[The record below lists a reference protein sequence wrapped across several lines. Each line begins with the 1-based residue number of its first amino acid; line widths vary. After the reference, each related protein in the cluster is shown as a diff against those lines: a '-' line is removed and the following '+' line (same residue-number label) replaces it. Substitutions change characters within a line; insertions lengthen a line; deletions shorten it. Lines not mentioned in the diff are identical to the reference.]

1 MKYRKWLIKLSVVAL
16 TMGIGLQA
24 PLLSTNIANQP
35 MTTFAAKKHQQ
46 TTSENQLAQLEY
58 QGQQIIAVN
67 NNTPSFST
75 SDLDTNKGGWQ
86 RYANLDQYNRATDAN
101 ALLNKSMMPT
111 TKREP
116 LHINPS
122 GWHNKKVN
130 GKYLY
135 NRSHL
140 IGYQLSGQNNN
151 WKNLITG
158 TRSLNDPAMVKYE
171 DEIAEFLKANP
182 QAYVRYQVTPIY
194 RGTEKVARGVHM
206 QAQSV
211 GSNAIH
217 FNVYIFNVQDGVQI
231 NYTDGTSQVT
241 GEQSTNSSSA
251 VTPSSTVATE
261 DGTADNQNQTVYVTP
276 NGHKY
281 HYDPNCRALRRSRS
295 VNPISIGQARAEGYT
310 PCGLE

>member
-1 MKYRKWLIKLSVVAL
+1 MKYKKWLTKIGVGLLALGVGVQAPITIHHYSTGNEVAL
-16 TMGIGLQA
+16 
-24 PLLSTNIANQP
+24 
-35 MTTFAAKKHQQ
+35 AAKKHHLTGDEQ
-46 TTSENQLAQLEY
+46 QLAQLDY
-58 QGQQIIAVN
+58 QGQQVITVN
-67 NNTPSFST
+67 NDQPTFSS
-75 SDLDTNKGGWQ
+75 SDLDTSKGSWQ
-86 RYANLDQYNRATDAN
+86 RYAALDQENRATGAN

-116 LHINPS
+116 LHVNPS

-171 DEIAEFLKANP
+171 DQVADFLKSHPN
-182 QAYVRYQVTPIY
+182 QYVRYQVTPIY
-194 RGTEKVARGVHM
+194 RGDEEVARGVHM

-211 GSNAIH
+211 GSNAIR
-217 FNVYIFNVQDGVQI
+217 FNVYIFNVEDGVNI
-231 NYTDGTSQVT
+231 NYQDGTSQVVSGQQT
-241 GEQSTNSSSA
+241 
-251 VTPSSTVATE
+251 SSTSTAPTTTAT
-261 DGTADNQNQTVYVTP
+261 DQGVNDNQNQTVYVTP
-276 NGHKY
+276 SGHKY
-281 HYDPNCRALRRSRS
+281 HYDPNCRALRRSRNVS
-295 VNPISIGQARAEGYT
+295 SMTVGQAHNAGYT